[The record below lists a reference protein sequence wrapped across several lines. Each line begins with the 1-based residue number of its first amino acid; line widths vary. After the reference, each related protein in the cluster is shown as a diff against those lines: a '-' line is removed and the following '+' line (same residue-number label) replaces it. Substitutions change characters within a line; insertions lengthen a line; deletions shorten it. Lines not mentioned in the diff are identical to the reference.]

1 MYHYSINMI
10 KQSGL
15 SKNELEALRE
25 ISIGAA
31 SLKNLAETLGKSR
44 AQTYRIAKKLNEK
57 GFIKNEKHRL
67 ILQKHSFI
75 PLILEILNKNPKII
89 SLLADS
95 GITILKEILEASLI
109 KEIESRTGLK
119 KAIIYRKLMQAR
131 KFSIIKKENRKYFLN
146 SKIWPDL
153 KEFLEDYKRYLLRI
167 DYKINAGILI
177 RGKYNNIIIAE
188 SNKEIENSS
197 LTAFSVYP
205 KYGIKIMMPSN
216 YYHIPKEKLDIIHIF
231 NDSLIILKDDK
242 DYRKIL
248 YAILFYIKNKRKLK
262 RVKHELVYKFQL
274 ILNGEKIEGF
284 PSLEEI
290 KEKARQ
296 YDIKI

>member
-1 MYHYSINMI
+1 MI

-25 ISIGAA
+25 INLGAT
-31 SLKNLAETLGKSR
+31 SLKNLAEALRKSR
-44 AQTYRIAKKLNEK
+44 AQIYRISKKLNEK
-57 GFIKNEKHRL
+57 GFIKKEKRRL

-89 SLLADS
+89 PLLADS
-95 GITILKEILEASLI
+95 GITILKETLEASII
-109 KEIESRTGLK
+109 KEIESRTDLK

-131 KFSIIKKENRKYFLN
+131 KFSIIKKENKKYVLN
-146 SKIWPDL
+146 SRIWPDL
-153 KEFLEDYKRYLLRI
+153 KEFLESYGRYIARI
-167 DYKINAGILI
+167 DPKLSADMLI
-177 RGKYNNIIIAE
+177 RGRYKDALIVE
-188 SNKEIENSS
+188 SNKEINDAS

-205 KYGIKIMMPSN
+205 KYGINIIMPSN
-216 YYHIPKEKLDIIHIF
+216 YYHIPEEKLDIKQIF

-248 YAILFYIKNKRKLK
+248 YAILFYIKNKIKLK

-274 ILNGEKIEGF
+274 ILKGEKIEGF

-290 KEKARQ
+290 KEKAKQ

>member
-25 ISIGAA
+25 IGSGNI
-31 SLKNLAETLGKSR
+31 SPKKLAVALEKSR
-44 AQTYRIAKKLNEK
+44 AQIYRIAKKLNEK
-57 GFIKNEKHRL
+57 GFIKKEKRKL

-89 SLLADS
+89 PLLADS
-95 GITILKEILEASLI
+95 GITILKETLEASLV

-119 KAIIYRKLMQAR
+119 KAIIYRKLMQAK
-131 KFSIIKKENRKYFLN
+131 KFSIIKKENKKYTLN
-146 SKIWPDL
+146 SKVWPDL

-167 DYKINAGILI
+167 DYKINADILI
-177 RGKYNNIIIAE
+177 RGKYGEAIIAE
-188 SNKEIENSS
+188 SGKEIENSS

-205 KYGIKIMMPSN
+205 KYGIKIIMPSN
-216 YYHIPKEKLDIIHIF
+216 YYHIPKEKLDINQVF

-274 ILNGEKIEGF
+274 ILKGGKIEGF

-290 KEKARQ
+290 KEKAKQ